1 MFWWPVIQPFPSV
14 AKWRRWSIP
23 VYLFLATLRRGAL
36 GAFLPF
42 CDRVLYPAY
51 AAAPPQFSICPLS
64 MTRCPPAPSCG
75 FGTLVYFNAV
85 EESLETQRG

>member
-36 GAFLPF
+36 GAFLTF

-51 AAAPPQFSICPLS
+51 AAAPPTIFNLSPLDDQVS
-64 MTRCPPAPSCG
+64 AGAFMWVRHARLFQRG
-75 FGTLVYFNAV
+75 RGVA
-85 EESLETQRG
+85 ETQRG